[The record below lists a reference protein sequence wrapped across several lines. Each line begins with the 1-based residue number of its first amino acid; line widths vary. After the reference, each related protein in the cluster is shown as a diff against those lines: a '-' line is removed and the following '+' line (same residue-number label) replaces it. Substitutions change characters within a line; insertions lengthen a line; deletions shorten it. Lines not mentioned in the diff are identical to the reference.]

1 MRNISP
7 AALAICAFALSSPAF
22 AETDG
27 APVPVEKA
35 SFHLPVFRNDYVMLL
50 DVYIPPGRT
59 ANYHIHSLDQFGVLL
74 SEADQVG
81 QIYGEA
87 PGAPRRG
94 TRGNVNFA
102 ADSHHTVI
110 HKVSNVGKTPFH
122 NIVTALLKPKAYGF
136 TAGSRADVPAYTQ
149 VLDNERV
156 RAWRL
161 ILDPGQ
167 SAAAI
172 TQSAPGLRVVVD
184 GGDIVEAVPGELD
197 RSKAMRTGQYFWQ
210 EPGVTRAIR
219 NDGATR
225 VQIVEFELK

>member
-1 MRNISP
+1 MRNFSR
-7 AALAICAFALSSPAF
+7 AALAICALALTHPAA

-27 APVPVEKA
+27 PPVPVEKA
-35 SFHLPVFRNDYVMLL
+35 SFHLPVFRNDYIMLL

-59 ANYHIHSLDQFGVLL
+59 ANYHIHTL
-74 SEADQVG
+74 DQVG
-81 QIYGEA
+81 VMLSETDTIGANYGEK
-87 PGAPRRG
+87 PGAQRRT
-94 TRGNVNFA
+94 TRGNVTFA

-110 HKVSNVGKTPFH
+110 HNVSNVGKTPFH
-122 NIVTALLKPKAYGF
+122 NIVAALLKPQASGF
-136 TAGSRADVPAYTQ
+136 TAGSRADVPAYAQ

-184 GGDIVEAVPGELD
+184 GGDIIEAVPGELD
-197 RSKAMRTGQYFWQ
+197 RAKALRTGQYFWQ

>member
-1 MRNISP
+1 MRNISR
-7 AALAICAFALSSPAF
+7 AALAMCALALSHPAF

-81 QIYGEA
+81 QIYGEEPA
-87 PGAPRRG
+87 APRRG

-102 ADSHHTVI
+102 ADSRHTVI

-122 NIVTALLKPKAYGF
+122 NIVVALLKPQASGF
-136 TAGSRADVPAYTQ
+136 TAGSRADVPAYAQ

-167 SAAAI
+167 SVPAI

-219 NDGATR
+219 NDGTTR